1 MKETKYKDYQI
12 GSNFYT
18 VKLTYLPTGGVLHY
32 NPTVKVDIME
42 LHTKPITFLD
52 KLLEHSKFSIETY
65 EWDPLL
71 TDLSLDDYIKKHSK
85 ITKINKAIKKAND
98 EWDSFEGE

>member
-1 MKETKYKDYQI
+1 MKKIKYKDYQI
-12 GSNFYT
+12 GSNLYT
-18 VKLTYLPTGGVLHY
+18 VKLTYLPAGGVLHY

-52 KLLEHSKFSIETY
+52 KILEHFKFSIETY

-71 TDLSLDDYIKKHSK
+71 TDLSLNDYIKKRSK
-85 ITKINKAIKKAND
+85 IVGINNAIKRTND
-98 EWDSFEGE
+98 EWNSFEGE

>member
-1 MKETKYKDYQI
+1 MPSLPLKVQRVGTAHLEGRARARIKPMAE
-12 GSNFYT
+12 N
-18 VKLTYLPTGGVLHY
+18 TYC
-32 NPTVKVDIME
+32 KVYIME

-71 TDLSLDDYIKKHSK
+71 TDLSLNDYIKKHSK
-85 ITKINKAIKKAND
+85 IIKINKAIKKAND